1 MDSARYIKDNVITP
15 PPPTAAAA
23 ATTNKVQVKLTLSQA
38 MKSQKGNSVI
48 VLLFL

>member
-23 ATTNKVQVKLTLSQA
+23 AANKVQVKLTLSQA